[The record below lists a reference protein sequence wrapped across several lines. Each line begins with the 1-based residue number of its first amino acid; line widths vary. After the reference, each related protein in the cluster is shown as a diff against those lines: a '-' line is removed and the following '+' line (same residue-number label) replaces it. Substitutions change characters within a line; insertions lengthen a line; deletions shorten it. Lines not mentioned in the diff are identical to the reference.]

1 MCVFFILFSVFR
13 IRISKYLLPG
23 KIFVRDINFKNSEFT
38 KGIFVNIS
46 LNKKKGCVK
55 NLKKIPYYP
64 PPPRTHTYTQTHLEC
79 ENIQICSTM

>member
-1 MCVFFILFSVFR
+1 MCLAL
-13 IRISKYLLPG
+13 RISKYLLPG

-55 NLKKIPYYP
+55 NLKKTSLYAIVFSL
-64 PPPRTHTYTQTHLEC
+64 RC
-79 ENIQICSTM
+79 EIF